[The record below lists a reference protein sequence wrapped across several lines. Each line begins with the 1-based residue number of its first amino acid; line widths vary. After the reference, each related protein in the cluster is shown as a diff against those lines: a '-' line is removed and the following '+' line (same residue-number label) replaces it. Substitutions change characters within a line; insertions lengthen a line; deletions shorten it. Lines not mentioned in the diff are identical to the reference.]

1 MNPSPIYQ
9 ANTGNT
15 QRLYYA
21 PTGSTQLQQIAN
33 PNELQN
39 LAQQGLVEVGK
50 AYQQYDPSSGLTLP
64 GQAPA
69 TPAAAPVTTPNA
81 APPTQNLEVQPGV
94 FSASRLNDFY
104 QNQFKDLKA
113 QQDKLMSQLSQQN
126 AAASSLTTPDFTGQY
141 NTQFQSQVAP
151 IDTQITTISG
161 NVNKIDDALRNI
173 ETDIRNQIGGRAA
186 DSVIQARVAAE
197 AAPLLKQRQAY
208 TDQLTTLQNQRK
220 NIVSQIETGLNL
232 AQQQFQNQLSV
243 DSVKRDVA
251 QKAVDSLNSLIKA
264 GYDAT
269 AEQQK
274 AAQDTFKNFLTNVP
288 EFLGTLSQDE
298 YAQLQQGVVPYSAM
312 SKLSEALQSKQ
323 NAETVK
329 NAKIFG
335 GADTGYYTLDQNGQT
350 VQLVPPVAGGG
361 GLTPSQRINAA
372 VNLMQA
378 DTTIPNLDTALKMV
392 DQSAMG
398 GGVYGASG
406 ARTTPLGNSVSNL
419 GILAPPETLR
429 RRDDKY
435 VQLVT
440 TQSQDFQS
448 DAKVK
453 DFNSVS
459 TSFNRVLAS
468 VSNPSAAGDLSL
480 IFNYMKMLDP
490 NSVVRESEFATAQ
503 NAGSVPSRVIAQ
515 YNKVLNGERLADEQR
530 ADFLNRS
537 GNLYFASL
545 DGYGDRVAFFADRA
559 RRNGLDPSDIIIDTN
574 SPFGST
580 LDILDLKNEAVKS
593 GYSKDEIN
601 KALLSG
607 YSIDQIYS
615 ILGKKKVAN
624 DLGTLS
630 EKYESGGD
638 PGAIGYDSTGGYSYG
653 AYQLA
658 HDNAQRFIA
667 QSKEFGP
674 AFKGVKFNS
683 PEWQQKWK
691 ETALIDPQ
699 GFKEEQKFYIKKN
712 FFDPQINKLKEAGI
726 DINKF
731 SPVFKDVVWSTAVQH
746 GSQNSIILNAIRNLG
761 KLASEAD
768 IIKKIYELRW
778 NGGNG
783 FVSSTPDVKKS
794 VYNRFFGPNGEL
806 NAALNSLRNYTA

>member
-361 GLTPSQRINAA
+361 GLTPSQIASTAAAMFSNDPFKYPTLDAA
-372 VNLMQA
+372 VA
-378 DTTIPNLDTALKMV
+378 DVQRIF
-392 DQSAMG
+392 G
-398 GGVYGASG
+398 GGALPNIPAPSGVSGFSSPVQSGVLGSGAGG
-406 ARTTPLGNSVSNL
+406 ARTDRHNNPTAFTTDIAKQAGLVEGVDYVAGDAFPGNPNMKTARLLGDPMTETIKVIDNIGFYTANGQQRWTHTAMTKPQWDGLSTSQKQEVVKEMYRREGGDGSIFGSYTSEPQQTAAPQTNSQISD
-419 GILAPPETLR
+419 TLQ
-429 RRDDKY
+429 KISS
-435 VQLVT
+435 LVT
-440 TQSQDFQS
+440 
-448 DAKVK
+448 K
-453 DFNSVS
+453 DVRSE
-459 TSFNRVLAS
+459 
-468 VSNPSAAGDLSL
+468 
-480 IFNYMKMLDP
+480 
-490 NSVVRESEFATAQ
+490 VVRRVN
-503 NAGSVPSRVIAQ
+503 NAIAQ
-515 YNKVLNGERLADEQR
+515 GNTDLAQEILNTQ
-530 ADFLNRS
+530 
-537 GNLYFASL
+537 
-545 DGYGDRVAFFADRA
+545 
-559 RRNGLDPSDIIIDTN
+559 I
-574 SPFGST
+574 
-580 LDILDLKNEAVKS
+580 
-593 GYSKDEIN
+593 DEIN
-601 KALLSG
+601 RKKLGNAGVENYSQYTTLQSFADELTSMIENKEVNTGALMGRIGTFLGAQGAGFKGAQTFNAILSDMNSSLLKLRSGAAVTPQEYERIKALLPSVDISESANKTRIEQFKKNLTEAQKNLEKRAGLIQRVGLSG
-607 YSIDQIYS
+607 YLDNI
-615 ILGKKKVAN
+615 
-624 DLGTLS
+624 
-630 EKYESGGD
+630 
-638 PGAIGYDSTGGYSYG
+638 GA
-653 AYQLA
+653 
-658 HDNAQRFIA
+658 
-667 QSKEFGP
+667 
-674 AFKGVKFNS
+674 
-683 PEWQQKWK
+683 
-691 ETALIDPQ
+691 
-699 GFKEEQKFYIKKN
+699 
-712 FFDPQINKLKEAGI
+712 
-726 DINKF
+726 
-731 SPVFKDVVWSTAVQH
+731 
-746 GSQNSIILNAIRNLG
+746 
-761 KLASEAD
+761 
-768 IIKKIYELRW
+768 
-778 NGGNG
+778 
-783 FVSSTPDVKKS
+783 
-794 VYNRFFGPNGEL
+794 
-806 NAALNSLRNYTA
+806 